1 MNTGRGIGGR
11 SQCFSCNKT
20 LVWYELIPVVSYLI
34 QRGKCRS
41 CRTRISLQYP
51 LVELVTGIAF
61 AGVAWQVPFF
71 DKPVSFIAWLTVIS
85 VSMIIAVYDIH
96 HYVIPKKPLG
106 ILFAIA
112 IMLGFH
118 GWGSILVPLPF
129 LVLWFISRGAWIGFG
144 DVELMVCIGMLLGIS
159 GGISAV
165 VLSFWIACA
174 VLLPWVGIQTLRKK
188 TVSHTIPF
196 GPFLLFGMYCV
207 GIGGVNLLTIIN
219 HVVL

>member
-1 MNTGRGIGGR
+1 MIFLSNSHWLIIVITGILGLIIGSFLNVIILRMNTGRGIGGR

-20 LVWYELIPVVSYLI
+20 LAWYELIPVVSYII

-96 HYVIPKKPLG
+96 HYGIPTKPLG
-106 ILFAIA
+106 L
-112 IMLGFH
+112 
-118 GWGSILVPLPF
+118 
-129 LVLWFISRGAWIGFG
+129 
-144 DVELMVCIGMLLGIS
+144 
-159 GGISAV
+159 
-165 VLSFWIACA
+165 
-174 VLLPWVGIQTLRKK
+174 
-188 TVSHTIPF
+188 
-196 GPFLLFGMYCV
+196 
-207 GIGGVNLLTIIN
+207 
-219 HVVL
+219 